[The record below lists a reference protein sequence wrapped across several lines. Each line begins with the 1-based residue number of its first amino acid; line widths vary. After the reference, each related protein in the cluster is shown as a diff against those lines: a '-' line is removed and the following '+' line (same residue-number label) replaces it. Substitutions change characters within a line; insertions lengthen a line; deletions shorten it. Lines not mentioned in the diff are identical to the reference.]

1 MKKSEWIADKLE
13 NLISD
18 IESKKVTDKHY
29 IKESLE
35 RFKHER
41 LIHLIVTVFMWMF
54 FVVLFVNTRDSL
66 ILMILDTII
75 LVLEW
80 FYLRH
85 YYRLENWVQ
94 KLNQQYLE
102 ILWKEKKRITTNK
115 K

>member
-18 IESKKVTDKHY
+18 IESKKVTDEKY

-41 LIHLIVTVFMWMF
+41 LIHLIVTAFMWIF
-54 FVVLFVNTRDSL
+54 FVALFVNTRDSL
-66 ILMILDTII
+66 ILMILDIII
-75 LVLEW
+75 LVLEG

-94 KLNQQYLE
+94 KLNQQYLKK
-102 ILWKEKKRITTNK
+102 IEKGK
-115 K
+115 

>member
-18 IESKKVTDKHY
+18 IESKKVTDEKY

-66 ILMILDTII
+66 ILMTLDIII
-75 LVLEW
+75 LILEW

-94 KLNQQYLE
+94 KLNQQYLKK
-102 ILWKEKKRITTNK
+102 IEKGK
-115 K
+115 